1 MKDILCQINQKN
13 LLRHTHLEHFSQKI
27 TTKNKQLIMKNMCNL
42 LYHIRRSLIQYNP

>member
-1 MKDILCQINQKN
+1 MEDILCQINRKIS
-13 LLRHTHLEHFSQKI
+13 LRHKHLKCFSQKI